1 MPDSDKLSGIFL
13 INYNISKY
21 RHLPDKSYGYTV
33 GTVIFLSQYFGTG
46 SEIIGS
52 SHIGEEEVQIGFHR
66 IILYTGEVAPGSAI
80 ITSGYSFRTF
90 GDRGCFVHTFYKRI
104 PFGAESIVH
113 KNQYCE

>member
-80 ITSGYSFRTF
+80 ITSGYPSVLLVTEA
-90 GDRGCFVHTFYKRI
+90 VSYI
-104 PFGAESIVH
+104 PFTNAFHLGQ
-113 KNQYCE
+113 NR